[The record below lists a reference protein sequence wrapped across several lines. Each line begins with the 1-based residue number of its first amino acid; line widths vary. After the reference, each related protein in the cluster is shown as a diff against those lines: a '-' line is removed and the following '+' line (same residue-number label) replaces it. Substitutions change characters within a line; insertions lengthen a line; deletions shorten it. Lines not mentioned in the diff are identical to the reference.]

1 MPQMVWNSS
10 NLAAAS
16 ASLTAVYTGR
26 RSRAILSQSAR
37 LASRNVLRI
46 RCNTHVWTIA
56 SGHVVSIA
64 PFLGFFSGL
73 LFVIGVIVTVLAAQ
87 IGFGAVLLTRG
98 GRRREYYG
106 SYDADAAWAAA
117 MGMAVGKDS
126 DTESNT
132 EG

>member
-1 MPQMVWNSS
+1 MCTAPEPDSGLPWTKWIRKS
-10 NLAAAS
+10 NPVFTLVGGLLGLSAAF
-16 ASLTAVYTGR
+16 V
-26 RSRAILSQSAR
+26 
-37 LASRNVLRI
+37 V
-46 RCNTHVWTIA
+46 
-56 SGHVVSIA
+56 GHVVSIA

-117 MGMAVGKDS
+117 MGMDVGKDS